1 MSQERKAYGPKQNS
15 VSSTI
20 GSQRRRERLTKTPG
34 SGDPRSQVSENE
46 IGYDDPL
53 NGLDVLLSPENAARY
68 LDVGRKFIYELI
80 ARKELEAE
88 RVGDRLRRIR
98 LSSLQ
103 KWLNRPK
110 GG

>member
-1 MSQERKAYGPKQNS
+1 MSIDRKAYGPRQNNKS
-15 VSSTI
+15 TTI

-34 SGDPRSQVSENE
+34 SVDSQSQVSEIE

-53 NGLDVLLSPENAARY
+53 NGLDILLSPENAARY

-88 RVGDRLRRIR
+88 RVGGRLRRIR